1 MIAFLLGVILGVVF
15 GAALVFLLALYGLD
29 QWP

>member
-1 MIAFLLGVILGVVF
+1 MIAFLLGVFLGVVF
-15 GAALVFLLALYGLD
+15 GAALVFLLSLYGLD